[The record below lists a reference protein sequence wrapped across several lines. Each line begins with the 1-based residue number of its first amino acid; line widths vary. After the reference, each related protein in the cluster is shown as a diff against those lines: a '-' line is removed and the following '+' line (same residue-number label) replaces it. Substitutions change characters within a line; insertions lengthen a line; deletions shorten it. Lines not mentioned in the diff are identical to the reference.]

1 LGEGVEEGEG
11 EEEEEEKEEEVVG
24 KGLIFDKFVF
34 SLETVGEGG
43 MGAVSGEPPAP
54 PVITELME
62 GREVSEDPPLW
73 EDVPTRGGEKETVGE
88 VL

>member
-1 LGEGVEEGEG
+1 MEEGEG
-11 EEEEEEKEEEVVG
+11 EEEEEEEKEEEVVG
-24 KGLIFDKFVF
+24 KGLIFDKFAF

-43 MGAVSGEPPAP
+43 RGAVSGEQLPAP

-73 EDVPTRGGEKETVGE
+73 EYVPTRGGEKETVGE